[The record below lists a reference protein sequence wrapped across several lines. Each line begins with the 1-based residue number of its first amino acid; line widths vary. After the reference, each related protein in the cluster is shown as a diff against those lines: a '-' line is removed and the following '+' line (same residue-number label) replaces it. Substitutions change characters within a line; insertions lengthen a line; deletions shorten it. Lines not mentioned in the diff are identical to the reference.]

1 MGAIKYLV
9 VLFLAS
15 FVACQSPSAEATMT
29 DASGQKFF
37 GEKIDAAG
45 IQDIEEVLLA
55 LQSQD
60 SVKVKIK
67 ATVEEVCQSK
77 GCWMNVK
84 TAGNTAGEPL
94 FVQFKD
100 YGFFMPK
107 DCAGQE
113 VVLEG
118 IAYKAITPVEELRH
132 FAEDAGK
139 SKAEIEAITE
149 PIEEKKFM
157 ASGVILLPSTKQ
169 GS

>member
-1 MGAIKYLV
+1 MRTFQFFW
-9 VLFLAS
+9 LFVALL
-15 FVACQSPSAEATMT
+15 FIACQSSPSSNPDTDEA
-29 DASGQKFF
+29 GLQYF
-37 GEKIDAAG
+37 GEKIDDQG
-45 IQDIEEVLLA
+45 IQDMTQVLSSLE
-55 LQSQD
+55 SQD

-67 ATVEEVCQSK
+67 ATVEEVCQMK
-77 GCWMNVK
+77 GCWMNVQ
-84 TAGNTAGEPL
+84 TAGSSTGEPL

-113 VVLEG
+113 VIMEG

-139 SKAEIEAITE
+139 SKAEIEAINT
-149 PIEEKKFM
+149 PKEEKKFL
-157 ASGVILLPSTKQ
+157 ASGVILLPASKQ